1 MQNLFSV
8 EDEIDFSDDENFLN
22 LQEKVISCHPIKNLF
37 NNQNVSQIKLLNQ
50 THPIVQTHHP
60 SQTKVGNSTF
70 HSNQTKFGNNVTIFI
85 DKGVSNDN
93 NILYKTPINE
103 KVSKKTDSIEKLGSC
118 EKISRLINSDSS
130 NLDKENKH
138 SQLKESM
145 DKVGS
150 SRVFFNKRL
159 FSSPVTVSTFENTKN
174 TKRLSNESDLLKEP
188 SMKKVCSRKSID
200 CIKKTTI
207 KTAKFPGPAGR
218 LPKLNSI
225 SDLDALTSPNSIKVN
240 SKTEKISHDLLNRCE
255 DFSQTMWE
263 ECQSE
268 FKMLFPNYSCSTI
281 SSILLD
287 AANNKLEN
295 GKVKYVCALVTFFM
309 QIGSSGK
316 LVLKDPTGEIN
327 ATVHKLVL
335 DEYEA
340 ELKPGTGLLLKDV
353 SVFSPTPKKHY
364 VNITPTNVIN
374 VFPCVFKST
383 QVQLTQISEKIN
395 LLPNQSAQA
404 VEERYLLPNQS
415 AQAVEEKYF
424 LHQNIS
430 PQNQKNIFV
439 ADTSIKNLNNSIV
452 DSQYIDLNIETRT
465 PKSSNNIKKY
475 HFRNLNS
482 DTSSIKT
489 HIFNNSSDDTRNIIN
504 RTSENTHNI
513 LNKNSNN
520 THNIFDKTS
529 NDARNILDRT
539 SDNTRNV
546 LNKTFNNTHNML
558 NKISDDTR
566 CSNLNND
573 TQCNN
578 LNNEDFSDFFS
589 DDFSFD

>member
-8 EDEIDFSDDENFLN
+8 EDEIDFSDDENFLQVN
-22 LQEKVISCHPIKNLF
+22 LQENGHSISCHPMKNLF
-37 NNQNVSQIKLLNQ
+37 NNQNVSQIKLIN
-50 THPIVQTHHP
+50 QTHHP
-60 SQTKVGNSTF
+60 TQTKVENS
-70 HSNQTKFGNNVTIFI
+70 VTIFI
-85 DKGVSNDN
+85 DKGVSNDD

-103 KVSKKTDSIEKLGSC
+103 KVSKKTGSIEKLGSC
-118 EKISRLINSDSS
+118 EKISRLMNSDSS
-130 NLDKENKH
+130 NFDKENKH

-145 DKVGS
+145 NEVGS
-150 SRVFFNKRL
+150 SRVFFNKKL
-159 FSSPVTVSTFENTKN
+159 FASPVTVSAFENTKN
-174 TKRLSNESDLLKEP
+174 TKRFSNESDLLKEP
-188 SMKKVCSRKSID
+188 SIKKACSRKSID

-268 FKMLFPNYSCSTI
+268 FKMLFPNCCCSTI
-281 SSILLD
+281 SSILFD

-383 QVQLTQISEKIN
+383 QMQLTQVSEKIN
-395 LLPNQSAQA
+395 LLPNQNAQ
-404 VEERYLLPNQS
+404 VTEEMYLLPNQS
-415 AQAVEEKYF
+415 AQVAKEKYF
-424 LHQNIS
+424 LPNQNAQVVEDKFLHKDIS
-430 PQNQKNIFV
+430 PKNQKSI
-439 ADTSIKNLNNSIV
+439 ADTSIKNLFNSID

-465 PKSSNNIKKY
+465 QKSSNNIKKY

-482 DTSSIKT
+482 NTASVKT
-489 HIFNNSSDDTRNIIN
+489 HNIFNNTSDDSLNIIN
-504 RTSENTHNI
+504 RTSDNTHNI
-513 LNKNSNN
+513 LNK
-520 THNIFDKTS
+520 TS
-529 NDARNILDRT
+529 
-539 SDNTRNV
+539 
-546 LNKTFNNTHNML
+546 NNTHNML
-558 NKISDDTR
+558 NKILDDTR
-566 CSNLNND
+566 CS
-573 TQCNN
+573 N